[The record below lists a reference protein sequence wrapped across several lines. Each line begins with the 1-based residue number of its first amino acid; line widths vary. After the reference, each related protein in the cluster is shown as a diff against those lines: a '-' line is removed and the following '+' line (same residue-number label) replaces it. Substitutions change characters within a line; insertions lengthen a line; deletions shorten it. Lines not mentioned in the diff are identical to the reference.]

1 MNDASSPLLL
11 QLAVATPL
19 AGALVLAFGNFLPKR
34 LCKLVAFVG
43 FLVPLLAALTLWY
56 GYSAAS
62 KTDGY
67 AFLSATDLGL
77 ARGFGIALKLGLNGI
92 ALPLFVMAAIVGF
105 AAGLAALNSGAARLK
120 LYLLLLLVMHGG
132 LMGVFASVDV
142 FFFYLFHEFALIPT
156 FLMVGIW
163 GGRDRVYAAM
173 KMTIYLT
180 LGAMLSL
187 AGLIAVYVKSDAASF
202 DLINLRAAITNA
214 GGLLPFYQHNFF
226 ALLLFGFGVLVSL
239 WPFHTWAP
247 LGYHAA
253 PTSVS
258 MLHAG
263 VLKKFGLYGL
273 VQIALPLLPLG
284 ARDWAGWLVWLAL
297 ANVVVI
303 GFVAMAQRD
312 LKLMISYGSVMHV
325 GYGFLGV
332 ATLTTLGAGGAV
344 FFMVAHGLSVAL
356 LFLLGHEVLL
366 RVGTYDMNQMGGLVK
381 RAPVLA
387 AFFSAAILASIGLP
401 GFAGFWGEL
410 TVFLSLWSISKLV
423 TALALLGLIISA
435 VYGLRAVAKVF
446 FGEETENHALYAA
459 ANPTAD
465 LSWSARLPALVLLAA
480 LFFLGFWPKALT
492 APLNATL
499 GEIYP
504 AVEAAVRVAAS
515 Q

>member
-1 MNDASSPLLL
+1 MNDETLQLLL

-19 AGALVLAFGNFLPKR
+19 TGGLILAFGNFIPKR

-43 FLVPLLAALTLWY
+43 FLVPLLVALHLWWAYTAAP
-56 GYSAAS
+56 
-62 KTDGY
+62 KTAGY
-67 AFLSATDLGL
+67 AFLSVTDLGL
-77 ARGFGIALKLGLNGI
+77 SRAVGIALKLGLNGI
-92 ALPLFVMAAIVGF
+92 SLPLFVMAAIVGF
-105 AAGLAALNSGAARLK
+105 AAGLAAINSGAERLK
-120 LYLLLLLVMHGG
+120 QYLLLLLVMHGG

-142 FFFYLFHEFALIPT
+142 FFFYFFHEFALIPT
-156 FLMVGIW
+156 FIMVGLW
-163 GGRDRVYAAM
+163 GGRDRTYAAM

-180 LGAMLSL
+180 VGAMLSL
-187 AGLIAVYVKSDAASF
+187 AGLIAIYTKSGAASF
-202 DLINLRAAITNA
+202 DLINLRLALA
-214 GGLLPFYQHNFF
+214 GDGALRETLQHNFF
-226 ALLLFGFGVLVSL
+226 GLLLFGFGILVSL

-247 LGYHAA
+247 LGYGAA

-284 ARDWAGWLVWLAL
+284 AQDWAQWLVWLAL
-297 ANVVVI
+297 ANIVI
-303 GFVAMAQRD
+303 IGLVTIAQRD
-312 LKLMISYGSVMHV
+312 LKQMISYGSVMHV

-332 ATLTTLGAGGAV
+332 ACLSTLGAGGAV
-344 FFMVAHGLSVAL
+344 LFMVAHGLSVAL
-356 LFLLGHEVLL
+356 LFLLGQEVLV
-366 RVGTYDMNQMGGLVK
+366 RTGTFDLTQMGGLVK

-387 AFFSAAILASIGLP
+387 AFFSAAMLASIGLP

-410 TVFLSLWSISKLV
+410 TIFLSLWSISKTV
-423 TALALLGLIISA
+423 TALALLGVVISA
-435 VYGLRAVAKVF
+435 VYGLRAVAKIF
-446 FGEETENHALYAA
+446 FGEETELHAKYAA

-465 LSWSARLPALVLLAA
+465 LSWTARVPALVLLAA

-504 AVEAAVRVAAS
+504 ALEAVVKVAATP
-515 Q
+515 